1 MLVSHLNLPSI
12 ICPMNRCWDT
22 KTMMTSSI
30 KLYPHPC
37 FVYAA
42 QYHPGS
48 PHLVVT
54 GGYDHLIR
62 VWTKLSDGLNGKVK
76 WLHWQTVHVRD
87 VDNNLRRVTLKTPP
101 SCWLIYTVLLV
112 LIEWDKKYQDIDI
125 DTTETPSP
133 TQWYGSCPLIIGV
146 SLVLKRTFTELKNSS
161 SLDYDNDFPS
171 VYWNVIHCHLQK
183 SFPIYAYLED
193 QVTLALKKM

>member
-1 MLVSHLNLPSI
+1 
-12 ICPMNRCWDT
+12 MNRCWDT
-22 KTMMTSSI
+22 NTMMTSSI

-62 VWTKLSDGLNGKVK
+62 IWTKLSDGLNGKVK
-76 WLHWQTVHVRD
+76 WLHWQTVHDRD

-101 SCWLIYTVLLV
+101 SRWLIYTVLLV
-112 LIEWDKKYQDIDI
+112 LIRNIRILTLTLRKPLHQHSDMDCVLWLSVWAWSWKGPSLNLKTALPLTMV
-125 DTTETPSP
+125 TTSLQFIETSFTVTFKSP
-133 TQWYGSCPLIIGV
+133 FQS
-146 SLVLKRTFTELKNSS
+146 
-161 SLDYDNDFPS
+161 
-171 VYWNVIHCHLQK
+171 
-183 SFPIYAYLED
+183 
-193 QVTLALKKM
+193 TLT

>member
-22 KTMMTSSI
+22 KTMMTLSI

-76 WLHWQTVHVRD
+76 WLYWQTVHVCD
-87 VDNNLRRVTLKTPP
+87 VDNNLKRVTLKTPP
-101 SCWLIYTVLLV
+101 SFWLIYTVLLV

-133 TQWYGSCPLIIGV
+133 TQWYGSCPLIIGIC
-146 SLVLKRTFTELKNSS
+146 LVLKRTFTELKNSS

-171 VYWNVIHCHLQK
+171 GYWNVIHCRT
-183 SFPIYAYLED
+183 FTGAF
-193 QVTLALKKM
+193 

>member
-1 MLVSHLNLPSI
+1 MLVSNLYLPSI

-101 SCWLIYTVLLV
+101 SCWFWLNEIRNIRILTLTLRKPLHQHSDVDRVLWLG
-112 LIEWDKKYQDIDI
+112 
-125 DTTETPSP
+125 
-133 TQWYGSCPLIIGV
+133 GSGEPEKDLHW
-146 SLVLKRTFTELKNSS
+146 T
-161 SLDYDNDFPS
+161 
-171 VYWNVIHCHLQK
+171 
-183 SFPIYAYLED
+183 
-193 QVTLALKKM
+193 

>member
-22 KTMMTSSI
+22 ETMMTSSI

-133 TQWYGSCPLIIGV
+133 TQWYGSCPLIIGM
-146 SLVLKRTFTELKNSS
+146 SLVLKRTFAELKNSS

-171 VYWNVIHCHLQK
+171 GYWNVIYCHLQK
-183 SFPIYAYLED
+183 SFSVYAYLDD